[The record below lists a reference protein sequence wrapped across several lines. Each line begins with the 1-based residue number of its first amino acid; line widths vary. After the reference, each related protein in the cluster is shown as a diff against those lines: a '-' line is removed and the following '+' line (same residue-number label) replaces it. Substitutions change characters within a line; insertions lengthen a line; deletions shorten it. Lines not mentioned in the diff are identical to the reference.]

1 MAAEELTARAR
12 GEGFNRL
19 SLLLGLGLGAVAAV
33 LIAVILTNAADDKT
47 ERTVPAT
54 RVAVVAAQDIQVNT
68 RLTANMLKV
77 SSFKIEDVDADAFTT
92 ASQLTNRVTASAVVA
107 GQVILPSMVS
117 TTAGVGL
124 TFTLSPGMRAMS
136 IGVKE
141 VVTAGG
147 NVTPGNFVDIVGVFQ
162 VSKAGDAAPLI
173 AQLTGEPVGP
183 LFAPEGSTVTFTLL
197 QNVRVLAVA
206 QNLPN
211 EPKASTSSDGGT
223 TAAPTEDT
231 NPKASTVTLE
241 VTPQQAQILAVADL
255 HGTLRLS
262 LRPFGEEG
270 RAPVN
275 PIIVLVD

>member
-1 MAAEELTARAR
+1 MAEEVAARAR

-33 LIAVILTNAADDKT
+33 LIAVVLTRAGNDKS

-54 RVAVVAAQDIQVNT
+54 RLAVVAAQDIPAHS
-68 RLTANMLKV
+68 RLTAAMLKV
-77 SSFKIEDVDADAFTT
+77 QSYKIEDVDADAFTT
-92 ASQLTNRVTASAVVA
+92 VGQLTNRVTGSAVAA
-107 GQVILPSMVS
+107 GQVILPAMVS
-117 TTAGVGL
+117 TTAGEGL
-124 TFTLSPGMRAMS
+124 TFTVSPSMRAIS
-136 IGVKE
+136 IGVRE

-147 NVTPGNFVDIVGVFQ
+147 NVTPGNFVDIVGVFG
-162 VSKAGDAAPLI
+162 VSKAGDISPLL

-211 EPKASTSSDGGT
+211 EPKASATAQGGT
-223 TAAPTEDT
+223 NLAAKV
-231 NPKASTVTLE
+231 NPNPGAATVTLE

-262 LRPFGEEG
+262 LRPFGEAG